1 MKTNELKTV
10 HPKQRIPMNL
20 QVFAE
25 PGDGAGAGEGDGSG
39 TGGTAGG
46 GIGEGGAGQQNPP
59 SFNDFLKAPENQ
71 AEFDRRVQK
80 AVQTAVGNA
89 QEKWQAL
96 TDDKLTEA
104 EKLAKMT
111 KEEKAEYKAK
121 KLERELADLKRQNAL
136 SDMAK
141 TARKMLSEEEINI
154 SDELLVHL
162 VAEDAEDTK
171 AAVESFVKLFK
182 STVQAA
188 VEDALKG
195 PAPRTGAGG
204 KGTMTKEQI
213 LAVKNPSERQKLI
226 AENITLFQ

>member
-154 SDELLVHL
+154 SDELLGHL

>member
-1 MKTNELKTV
+1 
-10 HPKQRIPMNL
+10 MNL

-25 PGDGAGAGEGDGSG
+25 PGGGAGAGEGNGSG

-46 GIGEGGAGQQNPP
+46 GTGEGGTVQQDPP
-59 SFNDFLKAPENQ
+59 SFDDFLKSPENQ

-154 SDELLVHL
+154 PDELLGHL
-162 VAEDAEDTK
+162 VTEDAEDTK
-171 AAVESFVKLFK
+171 AAVESFAKLFK